1 MHLDLRVVGVL
12 REVRRVIFT
21 IAPVN
26 TLCPADRRAKVP
38 STTQDP
44 VAVGRSGE
52 AMKGSAR
59 ITPAPTASQAPVA
72 APPPMPRP
80 MGGER
85 RIGVLL
91 ADDAATTRALLR
103 AVIAADSGLE
113 LVGCAVDA
121 TEAIAQAELH
131 RPDVALI
138 DVEMPGGGG
147 PVAAREIAV
156 CSPDTRII
164 ALSGHDDRDNVID
177 MLRAGAVGYLLKSTP
192 LPELRAAVR
201 RAAEGEK
208 AVSPELVDDLL
219 DELADHLTREQR
231 ERDARLE
238 RAGRVRRVLDENLI
252 AMVFQPL
259 VDLETGRAVGFE
271 ALARVRLEPV
281 RGPDAWFA
289 DAAASGLLE
298 ELDLAALRAALTEL
312 DRLPGA
318 GSLWLNLSPGTA
330 VSPRLYRALEDVAVG
345 RLVLEITEHARVEDY
360 DVLDAA
366 LAPLRARGLRLA
378 VDDAGAGFAS
388 LRHILR
394 LAPDV
399 IKVDMTVTRGIDSD
413 QARRALTSALVA
425 FGSETGALIVA
436 EGIETQAELE
446 ALRGLGVGYGQGYL
460 FGRPEPL
467 AIERDT

>member
-1 MHLDLRVVGVL
+1 
-12 REVRRVIFT
+12 
-21 IAPVN
+21 
-26 TLCPADRRAKVP
+26 
-38 STTQDP
+38 
-44 VAVGRSGE
+44 
-52 AMKGSAR
+52 MKGSEQT
-59 ITPAPTASQAPVA
+59 TPASTAWHAPVA
-72 APPPMPRP
+72 PAAPWPLKS
-80 MGGER
+80 ER

-103 AVIAADSGLE
+103 AVIAGDSGLE
-113 LVGCAVDA
+113 LLGCAVDA
-121 TEAIAQAELH
+121 TEAIAQAE
-131 RPDVALI
+131 RYQPDVALI

-156 CSPDTRII
+156 CSPGTRII
-164 ALSGHDDRDNVID
+164 ALSGHDERDRVIE
-177 MLRAGAVGYLLKSTP
+177 MLRAGAVGYLLKTTP
-192 LPELRAAVR
+192 VSELRAAVR

-219 DELADHLTREQR
+219 DEFANHLTQEQR
-231 ERDARLE
+231 ERDALLE
-238 RAGRVRRVLDENLI
+238 CAGRVRRVLDEDLI
-252 AMVFQPL
+252 TMVFQPL
-259 VDLETGRAVGFE
+259 VELETSREVGFE
-271 ALARVRLEPV
+271 ALARMSLEPV
-281 RGPDAWFA
+281 RGPDAWFS

-318 GSLWLNLSPGTA
+318 GSLWLNLSPGTV
-330 VSPRLYRALEDVAVG
+330 VSPGLHRALEDVAVD

-360 DVLDAA
+360 DALDAA

-399 IKVDMTVTRGIDSD
+399 IKVDKTVTRGIDSD
-413 QARRALTSALVA
+413 RARRALTSALVA
-425 FGSETGALIVA
+425 FGSETGAQIVA

-446 ALRGLGVGYGQGYL
+446 ALRGLGIDYGQGYL
-460 FGRPEPL
+460 FGRPGPLSVEPHEGP
-467 AIERDT
+467 AIIE